1 MGNVVIVLH
10 DDGIQELLKSDGVMA
25 ELKAH
30 ARTVQSSART
40 VQSSAGDGYAI
51 SEHIGKTRGNVSVYA
66 STAEAYKDNLQNNT
80 LLKAVSK

>member
-25 ELKAH
+25 ELKTH
-30 ARTVQSSART
+30 ART